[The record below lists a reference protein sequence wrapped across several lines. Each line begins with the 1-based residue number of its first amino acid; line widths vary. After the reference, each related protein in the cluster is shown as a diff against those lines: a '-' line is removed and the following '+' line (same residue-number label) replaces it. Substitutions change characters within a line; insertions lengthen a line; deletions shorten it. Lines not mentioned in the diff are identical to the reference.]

1 MYSSYERH
9 TRACLGVFRILDE
22 LLRCR
27 IAVDAPKV
35 GPLGI
40 DGQEP
45 AQYRA
50 RPHNILQSRRFLVR
64 QVPSGVR
71 LLLEA
76 INRPRPR
83 HDTVNDTHQHG
94 TRKEEGRQANTRHG
108 ADQLHLQALKLAIL
122 AGTRKVIPAKN
133 EQGRRTRD
141 PGVAEKEGKMLQVAR
156 ADAIVH
162 CVDPSRREVSK

>member
-1 MYSSYERH
+1 MTQFIHCS
-9 TRACLGVFRILDE
+9 CLGVFRILDK
-22 LLRCR
+22 LLRRR

-50 RPHNILQSRRFLVR
+50 RPHNILEARRFLVR
-64 QVPSGVR
+64 QVPRGVR

-76 INRPRPR
+76 INCPRPR
-83 HDTVNDTHQHG
+83 HDAVNHTHQHG
-94 TRKEEGRQANTRHG
+94 TCKEEGAQANARHG
-108 ADQLHLQALKLAIL
+108 PDQLHLQALKLAII

-133 EQGRRTRD
+133 EQG
-141 PGVAEKEGKMLQVAR
+141 
-156 ADAIVH
+156 
-162 CVDPSRREVSK
+162 